1 MIKIIDLKK
10 EKSLIPQYVELR
22 NSYVDLL
29 LTNVVTTTETN
40 DWLTNENVEVRCLI
54 DNDVL
59 IGVAILYLN
68 KKGEITFF
76 VKHRRTGIGSEMIDI
91 IEKVAKEKHLFSVW
105 AWVLSNNLAAQRTFT
120 KKGYV
125 LEEEIEREYKNR
137 IYRGIIFRKK
147 LI

>member
-10 EKSLIPQYVELR
+10 ERFFIPQYVELR
-22 NSYVDLL
+22 NSYVDFL
-29 LTNVVTTTETN
+29 LTNLVTVNETK
-40 DWLTNENVEVRCLI
+40 DWLINENAEVRCLI
-54 DNDVL
+54 DNNIL

-76 VKHRRTGIGSEMIDI
+76 VKQQRNGIGSGMLDI
-91 IEKVAKEKHLFSVW
+91 IEKIAKEKNLDSVW
-105 AWVLSNNLAAQRTFT
+105 AWVLSNNLAALKTFI

-125 LEEEIEREYKNR
+125 LEEETEREYKTR